1 MPITGD
7 ARLFS
12 PSTARNRDPILDVLR
27 QVLPR
32 SGLVL
37 EIASGSGEH
46 AVHFASQLPGLQWQP
61 SDADAEARASIEAWR
76 AKTALPNLLP
86 PLTLDVMAQPWPV
99 ARADAL
105 VCINMIHISPW
116 AATESLMAGA
126 ARLLPDRGPLFLYG
140 PYRRDDRHTAPSNEA
155 FDRDLRR
162 RNPEWG
168 VRNLEEVV
176 RLAEVSGL
184 DLQRTVEMPAN
195 NLSVVFSR
203 SGRQSRKKVS
213 PHS

>member
-1 MPITGD
+1 MPKTSD

-12 PSTARNRDPILDVLR
+12 PSTARNRDPILGVMR

-46 AVHFASQLPGLQWQP
+46 AVHFATHLLGLQWQP
-61 SDADAEARASIEAWR
+61 SDVDAEARASIEAWR
-76 AKTALPNLLP
+76 ASAALPNLLP
-86 PLTLDVMAQPWPV
+86 PLALDVTAQPWPV
-99 ARADAL
+99 ARADAV

-116 AATESLMAGA
+116 AAAEALISGA
-126 ARLLPDRGPLFLYG
+126 ARLLPDRGVLFLYG
-140 PYRRDDRHTAPSNEA
+140 PYRRDGRHTASSNEA

-162 RNPEWG
+162 RDPEWG
-168 VRNLEEVV
+168 VRNLEDVV
-176 RLAEVSGL
+176 RLAEVNGL
-184 DLQRTVEMPAN
+184 DLQQTVEMPAN

-203 SGRQSRKKVS
+203 SG
-213 PHS
+213 